1 MRKVISLMFGLAL
14 LGSADATAQET
25 RTVTVRPGYIGI
37 RFHEENFLSS
47 AQSSSNRAQVVVK
60 DVSKDSPAAKAG
72 IRTGDQIL
80 RINGLS
86 VANGKFGAVARTL
99 TEGDTVRL
107 RIKRADKEREYTVIA
122 AARPADYHTMIGD
135 RTVIFS
141 TDSVRG
147 LMRMYMDSARVHLDS
162 MKLPRIWAEAGDS
175 SFNIRIERLHGMPG
189 DTLIFNRGDTA
200 AIRRF
205 RGRLLPDDVLRHRYE
220 GDFGPGG
227 IFRSI
232 ELGTRSIAGAEFAD
246 LDPAMKTYFGTDR
259 GLLTLRVVPE
269 TPAARAGLQPGDV
282 IVKAGN
288 RAVSTV
294 PELRR
299 LLMSEPATLKLEVL
313 RKGETRTL
321 EIRTQRKVGNE

>member
-14 LGSADATAQET
+14 MVSAAASAQET
-25 RTVTVRPGYIGI
+25 RIATVRSGYIGI
-37 RFHEENFLSS
+37 RFHEENFFDS
-47 AQSSSNRAQVVVK
+47 AQPSSNRSQVVVK

-86 VANGKFGAVARTL
+86 VANGKFAAVARTL

-141 TDSVRG
+141 TDSIRG

-205 RGRLLPDDVLRHRYE
+205 RGKLLPDDVLRHRYE
-220 GDFGPGG
+220 ADFGPGG

-282 IVKAGN
+282 IVKAAN

-294 PELRR
+294 PELRS
-299 LLMSEPATLKLEVL
+299 LLMNAPETLKLEVL

-321 EIRTQRKVGNE
+321 EIRTQRKAGNE